1 MIICKRT
8 GWLQLCLACMPSGFA
23 YLWGTKTSSQTH
35 LRNIR
40 ENNCFLR
47 LVRFLNSL
55 PRLLKEKKMRKQ
67 VKKILNLR
75 SMRVMWKLE
84 VQSYRLVG
92 ESQVHRGKKTDLPFW
107 SSGFIL
113 EADTFYNLFIV
124 LWIHSLFLTVPVLF
138 FFFFETFRFSSY
150 VFCQLQLMTDCCI
163 SLYCFSLSF
172 LSLSLPL
179 FLSHSLTLS

>member
-1 MIICKRT
+1 
-8 GWLQLCLACMPSGFA
+8 
-23 YLWGTKTSSQTH
+23 
-35 LRNIR
+35 
-40 ENNCFLR
+40 
-47 LVRFLNSL
+47 
-55 PRLLKEKKMRKQ
+55 MRKQ

-138 FFFFETFRFSSY
+138 FFFLRLSDFLPMYFANYNWWQTA
-150 VFCQLQLMTDCCI
+150 VFLFTVFPSAFFL
-163 SLYCFSLSF
+163 FPSLSSS
-172 LSLSLPL
+172 LTHSLSLKNVL
-179 FLSHSLTLS
+179 LEIC